1 MNDEEKN
8 QASLINTLIDMYSSN
23 DIDLKRVKKE
33 LRKKFDISISLNK
46 LTKMKEAQDKKR
58 EESNE

>member
-1 MNDEEKN
+1 MNEEEKN

-46 LTKMKEAQDKKR
+46 LTKMKELQDKKR

>member
-46 LTKMKEAQDKKR
+46 LTKMKELQDKKR

>member
-46 LTKMKEAQDKKR
+46 LTKMKELQDKKR
-58 EESNE
+58 EEPNE